1 MSNINYYK
9 NTQCLNCGNYGHTIK
24 NCNYPITSY
33 GIMCYYIKNSKI
45 KYLMIQRKDSLCY
58 VEFLRGY
65 YDLDN
70 IKYICNLF
78 KYITPYEK
86 KKIFVNDFD
95 NLWKNLWFHYNINK
109 FKKDYNKSKEK
120 FNKLKEGYNHNDE
133 FIDFQYIFDNSKNNV
148 EIYNETEWEFPKG
161 RRNINE
167 ENINCAMR
175 EFEEE
180 SGLKKENIKIIN
192 NKSYEETYIAINNIR
207 YRHIYY
213 IAKCNNLNNILNLYN
228 PNNKMQIKEV
238 RDVTWCDYNH
248 VLQKI
253 RNINLERIELFKRI
267 DKIIHKYEAQNNN
280 KKTIT
285 V

>member
-9 NTQCLNCGNYGHTIK
+9 NTQCLNCGIYGHTIK

-33 GIMCYYIKNSKI
+33 GIICYYIQNNKI

-65 YDLDN
+65 YNLDN
-70 IKYICNLF
+70 IKYMCNLF
-78 KYITPYEK
+78 KYITPLEK

-95 NLWKNLWFHYNINK
+95 ILWKNLWFHYNINK

-120 FNKLKEGYNHNDE
+120 FNKLKEGYYHNDK
-133 FIDFQYIFDNSKNNV
+133 FIDLQYILDNSQNND
-148 EIYNETEWEFPKG
+148 EIYKETEWEFPKG

-180 SGLKKENIKIIN
+180 SGLKKEYIKIIN
-192 NKSYEETYIAINNIR
+192 NKSYEEIYIAINNIR

-213 IAKCNNLNNILNLYN
+213 IAKCNNLNNILHLYN

-238 RDVTWCDYNH
+238 RDVTWCDYIH

-267 DKIIHKYEAQNNN
+267 NKIVNKYESQNNN
-280 KKTIT
+280 KITIS